1 MIYTSDNRAIDAKN
15 NVWLKIDVLDDKNR
29 PNRGWMLVN
38 GEGAKRV
45 CCWDWFDFTQIKE
58 TASLKDIYLDADK
71 SLKRNKDNHSL
82 SGYKPTIKET

>member
-1 MIYTSDNRAIDAKN
+1 KLSLRDNRAIDAQN

-29 PNRGWMLVN
+29 PNKGWVLVN

-58 TASLKDIYLDADK
+58 TLSILDKQYLVEANAYAS
-71 SLKRNKDNHSL
+71 
-82 SGYKPTIKET
+82 IKEACFQ